1 MDVGTLLGE
10 VQLGFSPS
18 LFGKRLTT
26 LCLGLFHSHR
36 EEDSAG
42 IKFGGEGQGIDPCLY
57 LLGEEDKGG
66 EVSPILLEDEVV
78 NTLT

>member
-10 VQLGFSPS
+10 VQCCFSPS
-18 LFGKRLTT
+18 LFGKRLKAFDFGV
-26 LCLGLFHSHR
+26 LHRHR
-36 EEDSAG
+36 EEDSTG

-57 LLGEEDKGG
+57 LLGEEDEGG
-66 EVSPILLEDEVV
+66 EVSSILLEDEVV

>member
-18 LFGKRLTT
+18 LLGKRLTT
-26 LCLGLFHSHR
+26 LCLGLFHRHR